1 MEEELYKIY
10 LKSNTVVNEGSL
22 STKKSNN
29 LFDEFISECQKT
41 FDKPAHTMLELRN
54 RHNKKIKGDK
64 FEVFCVYYL
73 YDIYGLD
80 NVWRLEDV
88 PEEVLTKLGMKRRDM
103 GIDIIGEKGNKY
115 FAIQCKYKKYSEK
128 KTVLTWKELSTF
140 YALCLKTGPW
150 EKYIVM
156 TNCDYTRQAVRTEKD
171 LIICKKQFQNI
182 SKEQWLK
189 MCNVEGKKLNEPIL
203 EIPKENIYENEY
215 LNKED
220 IKEEFMGTT
229 IKKEN
234 PKSQEELRK
243 LRLAYYEKKLNI
255 I

>member
-1 MEEELYKIY
+1 MEKELYNIY
-10 LKSNTVVNEGSL
+10 LRNP
-22 STKKSNN
+22 NN
-29 LFDEFISECQKT
+29 LFDEFINECQNT

-73 YDIYGLD
+73 YEIYGLN

-88 PEEVLTKLGMKRRDM
+88 PDDVLIKLGMKRRDM
-103 GIDIIGEKGNKY
+103 GIDIIGEKDNKY
-115 FAIQCKYKKYSEK
+115 YAIQCKYKKYTEK

-171 LIICKKQFQNI
+171 LIICKKQFQ
-182 SKEQWLK
+182 KTTKDQWLK
-189 MCNVEGKKLNEPIL
+189 MCNVEGKKLNEP
-203 EIPKENIYENEY
+203 EINENIY

-220 IKEEFMGTT
+220 IKENKVE
-229 IKKEN
+229 IKLEK
-234 PKSQEELRK
+234 PKTLEELRK
-243 LRLAYYEKKLNI
+243 IRVEYYNKKKENI
-255 I
+255 V